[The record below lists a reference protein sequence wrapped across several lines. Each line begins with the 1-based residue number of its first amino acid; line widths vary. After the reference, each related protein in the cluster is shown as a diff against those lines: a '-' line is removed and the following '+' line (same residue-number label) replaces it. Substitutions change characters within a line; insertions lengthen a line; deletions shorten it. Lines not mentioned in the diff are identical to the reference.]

1 MQATSLLGSA
11 KYNLHGVVT
20 DLSVI
25 AVKLERTASDFS
37 GLVTDLSVL
46 LLINYAYVNHNYY
59 QRVCLPFKC
68 PTEME
73 LIRRPY
79 VHL

>member
-1 MQATSLLGSA
+1 MQATSLFGSA
-11 KYNLHGVVT
+11 KYDLHGVVT

-25 AVKLERTASDFS
+25 AVKLERIASDFS

-59 QRVCLPFKC
+59 QTSMPPIQC
-68 PTEME
+68 PTEM
-73 LIRRPY
+73 
-79 VHL
+79 